1 MQFTSLFAVLCGLL
15 LLPFQ
20 TLALNDGLTKS
31 VTWDS
36 GSLMV
41 DNDRVYILA
50 AEFHYERMP
59 VPEMWLVSIELH
71 MRTSSSCSHLK
82 GHLPEVQ
89 G

>member
-1 MQFTSLFAVLCGLL
+1 MMHFTFIFSVLCELL

-20 TLALNDGLTKS
+20 ASALNDGLTKA

-59 VPEMWLVSIELH
+59 VPEMWLVSI
-71 MRTSSSCSHLK
+71 HLLS
-82 GHLPEVQ
+82 GDDSYTN
-89 G
+89 GY

>member
-1 MQFTSLFAVLCGLL
+1 MQFTSLFAVLFALL
-15 LLPFQ
+15 FFPFRSS
-20 TLALNDGLTKS
+20 AINDGLTKS

-59 VPEMWLVSIELH
+59 VPEIWLVGPDTPPDDSKI
-71 MRTSSSCSHLK
+71 
-82 GHLPEVQ
+82 
-89 G
+89 

>member
-1 MQFTSLFAVLCGLL
+1 MMHFTFIFSVLCGLL

-20 TLALNDGLTKS
+20 ASALNDGLTKA

-59 VPEMWLVSIELH
+59 VPEMWLVSI
-71 MRTSSSCSHLK
+71 HLLS
-82 GHLPEVQ
+82 GDDSYTN
-89 G
+89 GY